1 MDTDLQRLYY
11 ALGARIVGLLED
23 PHVNEI
29 MLNPDGKLFFE
40 HYKKGMIF
48 SEFMDATSA
57 QTLILT
63 IVGLVDFNLKRDSP
77 IISTEIPYNHSRF
90 EALLPP
96 LVKAPCFCIRKHC
109 DHNLSLEDLAFNS
122 FLTSSQKQLL
132 ENALKTHKS
141 LLISGP
147 TSCGKTTLIKAL
159 LDHIGKIS
167 PTERLICIE
176 DTRELNLK
184 LDNSISLLANETVS
198 ISTLLR
204 SSLRLRPDRLVIGEV
219 RGAEALDLLDALCTG
234 HRGGI
239 ASIHAGSI
247 FQTLKRLTLL
257 VSRHP
262 RAPRQIEPLIVEAVD
277 FVVQLTFAPKRQITQ
292 IARLKDFDGQNFI
305 FESIGDDICTSTT
318 F

>member
-1 MDTDLQRLYY
+1 MATDLQRLHY
-11 ALGARIVGLLED
+11 ALGADVLKLLED
-23 PHVNEI
+23 PNVSEI

-40 HYKKGMIF
+40 HQQKGMLF
-48 SEFMDATSA
+48 SKFMDAASA

-63 IVGLVDFNLKRDSP
+63 VAGLVDFNLKRECP
-77 IISTEIPYNHSRF
+77 IISAEIPYNHSRF

-96 LVKAPCFCIRKHC
+96 LVKAPCFCIRKHSAKDISLKDLALKGFLTANQC
-109 DHNLSLEDLAFNS
+109 HLLED
-122 FLTSSQKQLL
+122 
-132 ENALKTHKS
+132 ALKTHQS

-159 LDHIGKIS
+159 LDHIADS
-167 PTERLICIE
+167 TPSERLICIE
-176 DTRELNLK
+176 DTRELDLR
-184 LDNSISLLANETVS
+184 LDNSISLLANEAVS

-204 SSLRLRPDRLVIGEV
+204 SSLRLRPDRIVLGEV

-247 FQTLKRLTLL
+247 SQTLKRLVLL

-262 RAPRQIEPLIVEAVD
+262 RAPRQIEPLIADAVEL
-277 FVVQLTFAPKRQITQ
+277 VVQLTNTPKRRIVQ
-292 IARLKDFDGQNFI
+292 IARLKAFDGQNFI
-305 FESIGDDICTSTT
+305 FESIGDSI
-318 F
+318 